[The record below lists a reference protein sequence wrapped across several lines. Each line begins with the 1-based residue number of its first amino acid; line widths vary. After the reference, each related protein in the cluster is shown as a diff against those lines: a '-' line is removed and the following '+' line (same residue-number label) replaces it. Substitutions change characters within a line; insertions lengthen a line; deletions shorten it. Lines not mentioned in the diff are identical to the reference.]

1 MTQKV
6 QATSEIGVND
16 LYMYTQMHR
25 SYNSLVSHKFTMI
38 SCCKLTSNK
47 TYVWVILQVTTT
59 PQKAIGIHVFPNN
72 DQEKKNT
79 FHQE

>member
-16 LYMYTQMHR
+16 LYIYTQMHR
-25 SYNSLVSHKFTMI
+25 SYNSLVSHKLTMI

-47 TYVWVILQVTTT
+47 MYVWVILQVTTT
-59 PQKAIGIHVFPNN
+59 GNYHTTKSYWNTCFPK
-72 DQEKKNT
+72 Q
-79 FHQE
+79 